1 MNKKLIAIAVATV
14 VAAPAVSADVTV
26 YGRINNA
33 LEMSDNGSSNTTDIS
48 SVGSRFGIKASSDLG
63 NGMTVS
69 GKYEFVTVTDKK
81 QNNIADLRVGTV
93 GISGGFGSITVGNQW
108 SSFFDTVGTNMDPAY
123 SLGNYLFT
131 AAGGAYRSSN
141 TVKYSNSFGPVYLE
155 ADLRLNE
162 SGEGA
167 DVAEGLRGDGYGI
180 GVSVSATD
188 NLTVAA
194 AIDSEEGQDGVVDTD
209 RSGISARLNAGN
221 FYGMLG
227 HLKSQVGSA
236 AEKSQTQLWL
246 GGTFGSTTLQ
256 LGLGQADLGNA
267 EDASQTTFGVYHN
280 MGGGAKIYYEGAHV
294 DELSAGSE
302 LTRHLIGLRYDY

>member
-1 MNKKLIAIAVATV
+1 MNKKLIAMAVATV
-14 VAAPAVSADVTV
+14 VAAPAVSSADVSV

-63 NGMTVS
+63 NGLTVS
-69 GKYEFVTVTDKK
+69 GKYEFATVTDKE

-93 GISGGFGSITVGNQW
+93 GISGGFGSITIGNQW
-108 SSFFDTVGTNMDPAY
+108 SSFFNTVGTNVDPAY
-123 SLGNYLFT
+123 SLGYYLFT

-141 TVKYSNSFGPVYLE
+141 TVKYTNSFGPVYLE
-155 ADLRLNE
+155 ADIRLNE
-162 SGEGA
+162 SAEGA

-194 AIDSEEGQDGVVDTD
+194 AIDSEEGADTD
-209 RSGISARLNAGN
+209 RSGISARLNMGN

-227 HLKSQVGSA
+227 HIESQVGTA
-236 AEKSQTQLWL
+236 AEKSQNQLWL

-256 LGLGQADLGNA
+256 LGLGTADLGGTS
-267 EDASQTTFGVYHN
+267 DASQTTLGVYHN
-280 MGGGAKIYYEGAHV
+280 MGGGAKVYYEGASV
-294 DELSAGSE
+294 DDLSENSE
-302 LTRHLIGLRYDY
+302 LTRHLIGLRYDF